1 MKNDLL
7 QRLAPVRH
15 PAWVWLETVAIT
27 AAAIGCGVW
36 LRPNDPL
43 FIHSEFPW
51 VWFAPMLLALRYG
64 ALPGVASAALVLLAW
79 LAALRLGLTSEAAF
93 PKLYFLGG
101 LLLTMLSGEYSGLW
115 RTRVRRMQEV
125 NRYIDHRLEDLTQRL
140 YLQRLSHDRLEQS
153 LINKPVTLRDALLKL
168 RLFVLERANTEEQ
181 LPAAQE
187 FLSFL
192 AQFCQLEIAA
202 LHPMQGRKQPAT
214 TAVASVGGANDLRL
228 DDSLLQFALEN
239 QMLSHVQLL
248 EGDQAQASRY
258 LLVAP
263 IKTSLSQTRGLLVV
277 ERMPFFALNDE
288 TLQTLTVLIAY
299 YADHLIAA
307 DAAIPMREVLPDCPE
322 LFAEEVLKLHRIERE
337 TGIPSH
343 IVALSFGR
351 SGRQRDIYAMVKRMQ
366 RTLDLVWEMEEGEI
380 KIMLTLMPL
389 AGQQAVEGYLTRV
402 EAALQDQFG
411 VDFVGARIKPH
422 HSSVGVGHAPLL
434 VQDIVTTCRINK

>member
-7 QRLAPVRH
+7 KRLAPARH
-15 PAWVWLETVAIT
+15 PAWVWLETAALT
-27 AAAIGCGVW
+27 ALAIGCGVW
-36 LRPNDPL
+36 LQPNDPL
-43 FIHSEFPW
+43 FVQGEFPW
-51 VWFAPMLLALRYG
+51 TWFAPMLLALRYG
-64 ALPGVASAALVLLAW
+64 ALPGVASAALVLFAW
-79 LAALRLGLTSEAAF
+79 LAALRLGLTSESAF

-101 LLLTMLSGEYSGLW
+101 LLLTMLSGEYSGVW
-115 RTRVRRMQEV
+115 RTRVRRIQEV

-168 RLFVLERANTEEQ
+168 RLFILERANTEEQ

-202 LHPMQGRKQPAT
+202 LHPMQGRKLPAT
-214 TAVASVGGANDLRL
+214 TPIASVGGANELQL
-228 DDSLLQFALEN
+228 DDPLLQFALEN
-239 QMLSHVQLL
+239 QMLSHVQHL
-248 EGDQAQASRY
+248 ESDQAQASRY

-322 LFAEEVLKLHRIERE
+322 LFAEEVLKLNRIERE
-337 TGIPSH
+337 AGIPSH

-366 RTLDLVWEMEEGEI
+366 RTLDLVWELEEGEI

>member
-1 MKNDLL
+1 MKNELL
-7 QRLAPVRH
+7 QKLAPHRH
-15 PAWVWLETVAIT
+15 PAWVWLETVALTSI
-27 AAAIGCGVW
+27 AIGSGV
-36 LRPNDPL
+36 LLQANDPL

-51 VWFAPMLLALRYG
+51 TWFAPMLLALRYG
-64 ALPGVASAALVLLAW
+64 ALPGVASAAMILFAW

-101 LLLTMLSGEYSGLW
+101 LLLTLLCGEYSGLW
-115 RTRVRRMQEV
+115 RTRVRRIQEV

-168 RLFVLERANTEEQ
+168 RVFVLERAQQNET

-192 AQFCQLEIAA
+192 SQFCQLEVAA
-202 LHPMQGRKQPAT
+202 LHPMQSRKHPLAQP
-214 TAVASVGGANDLRL
+214 VASIGGASELQP
-228 DDSLLQFALEN
+228 DDPLLQFALEN
-239 QMLSHVQLL
+239 QMLSHVQHL
-248 EGDQAQASRY
+248 EGDLAQASRY

-277 ERMPFFALNDE
+277 ERMPFFALNEE

-307 DAAIPMREVLPDCPE
+307 DAAIPMREMLPDCPE
-322 LFAEEVLKLHRIERE
+322 LFAEEVLKLARIEKE

-343 IVALSFGR
+343 IVALSVGR
-351 SGRQRDIYAMVKRMQ
+351 SGRQKDIYAMIKRMQ

-389 AGQQAVEGYLTRV
+389 AGQQAVDGYLARI